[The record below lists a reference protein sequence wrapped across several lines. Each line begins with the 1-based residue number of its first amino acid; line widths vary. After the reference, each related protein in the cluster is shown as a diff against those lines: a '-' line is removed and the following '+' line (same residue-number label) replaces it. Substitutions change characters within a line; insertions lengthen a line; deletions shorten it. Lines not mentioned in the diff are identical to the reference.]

1 MKKIIKVLL
10 IILLSLTSFQGISYA
25 IWETGE
31 QQTTTVTTTEKIPW
45 LDCTYIPDNSMWP
58 PAPENMSSVN
68 TRKYKCTVKSW
79 MESFF
84 DILKALVKYF
94 LFIAVLV
101 IVLMIALSW
110 IRMSIAGKNDAAKKQ
125 FTHLIEAILIIFLMW
140 SILKIIAP
148 WIYQ

>member
-1 MKKIIKVLL
+1 MKKIIEVLL
-10 IILLSLTSFQGISYA
+10 IILLSLSSLQSISYA
-25 IWETGE
+25 DDSDNTNTS
-31 QQTTTVTTTEKIPW
+31 QTTTVTTTEDIPW
-45 LDCTYIPDNSMWP
+45 ANCKPDIKWD
-58 PAPENMSSVN
+58 V
-68 TRKYKCTVKSW
+68 TVKTYKCTVKAW

-84 DILKALVKYF
+84 DILKWLVKYF

>member
-10 IILLSLTSFQGISYA
+10 IIALSFTSLHNISYA
-25 IWETGE
+25 TWETSE
-31 QQTTTVTTTEKIPW
+31 VQTTTVTTTEAIPW
-45 LDCTYIPDNSMWP
+45 ASCIPEKTWD
-58 PAPENMSSVN
+58 V
-68 TRKYKCTVKSW
+68 TVRTYKCTVKSW

-101 IVLMIALSW
+101 IVLMIALSG

-125 FTHLIEAILIIFLMW
+125 FIHLIEAILIIFLMW